1 MALGDF
7 FLETFGGYGDLGVLL
22 CVFLVFFIDAC
33 LFPALPELFFILGYN
48 HNPTTEF
55 GVQLLLAAMLAEL
68 LGVFLLCYVVR
79 HVKIPVR
86 IEKIAGK
93 YLDFLLM
100 NSEKVLLAN
109 RITHAV
115 PYAGAF
121 VGLMRHW
128 NLKKCALYLMIGCI
142 AKYSLILMASTIFY
156 DFFSGPMALIAT
168 MSIVFTVL
176 ITCFSYSIYKNRKQE
191 KKGKEDESSSSK

>member
-1 MALGDF
+1 M
-7 FLETFGGYGDLGVLL
+7 GVLL

-55 GVQLLLAAMLAEL
+55 GIELLFTAMMAEL
-68 LGVFLLCYVVR
+68 AGVFLLCYLVR
-79 HVKIPVR
+79 HVKVPAR

-93 YLDFLLM
+93 YLDFLLL
-100 NSEKVLLAN
+100 NDERILLAN

-128 NLKKCALYLMIGCI
+128 NLKKCALYLVIGCMV
-142 AKYSLILMASTIFY
+142 KYSLILMASSIFY

-168 MSIVFTVL
+168 MTIVFSVL
-176 ITCFSYSIYKNRKQE
+176 ITCFSYSIYRNRKME
-191 KKGKEDESSSSK
+191 KQKNEDANPPSE